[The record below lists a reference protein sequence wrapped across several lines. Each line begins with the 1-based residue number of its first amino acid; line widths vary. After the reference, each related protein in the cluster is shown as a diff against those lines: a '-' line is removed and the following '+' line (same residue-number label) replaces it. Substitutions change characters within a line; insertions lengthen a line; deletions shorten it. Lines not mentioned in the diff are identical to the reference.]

1 MSELRLPALALLLS
15 CLTTAFAQVD
25 AERVVATVNGEP
37 ITGRIYYARMEVL
50 PGVGQIGPGNSFVPI
65 VPGYL
70 TLQRIIDE
78 MLLVQL
84 AEERGV
90 APTEAEIDA
99 EIELRM
105 EEDPDVIAQLL
116 ALGFTEADY
125 RYNVILQLSQF
136 KIESQGITIT
146 DFQVEKQYEGNRL
159 NYTLP
164 KRYHLRLL
172 RVDSEDAKPAADA
185 ALAEGKSFEDVAT
198 EFSSDISRF
207 QGGDIGQIAERDMQP
222 VVRDALL
229 ETLEGGVTKWL
240 NQGGVWLRFKIEEIL
255 PAETLE
261 LDERLRRRIREQMM
275 LESGRAKN
283 NILLLMREIRKKAV
297 LDFKGH
303 PFADELTEHFKIG
316 G

>member
-1 MSELRLPALALLLS
+1 MSMLRLPVLVLLLS

-25 AERVVATVNGEP
+25 AERVVATVNGQP

-50 PGVGQIGPGNSFVPI
+50 PGVGQIGPTGFVPI

-70 TLQRIIDE
+70 TLQRIVNE
-78 MLLVQL
+78 MLMIQL

-90 APTEAEIDA
+90 APTEAEIDS
-99 EIELRM
+99 EIELRI

-116 ALGFTEADY
+116 ALGFIEADY

-146 DFQVEKQYEGNRL
+146 DFQVEKQYEDHRL
-159 NYTLP
+159 DYTLP

-172 RVDSEDAKPAADA
+172 RVDSEDAKLKADA

-198 EFSSDISRF
+198 EFSSDMSRF
-207 QGGDIGQIAERDMQP
+207 QGGDIGLLAERDMQKII
-222 VVRDALL
+222 RDALL
-229 ETLEGGVTKWL
+229 ETLEGGVTEWL
-240 NQGGVWLRFKIEEIL
+240 HQGDVWLRFKIEEVL

-261 LDERLRRRIREQMM
+261 LDARLQRRIREQMM
-275 LESGRAKN
+275 LESGRAKI
-283 NILLLMREIRKKAV
+283 NILLLMRGIRKKAV

>member
-1 MSELRLPALALLLS
+1 MSKLRLPALALMLF
-15 CLTTAFAQVD
+15 CLTTAFAQID
-25 AERVVATVNGEP
+25 AERIVATVNGKP
-37 ITGRIYYARMEVL
+37 ITGRIYFGRMEVL
-50 PGVGQIGPGNSFVPI
+50 PGLGQIGPNNSFVPI

-70 TLQRIIDE
+70 TLQRIVDE
-78 MLLVQL
+78 MLMIQL

-90 APTEAEIDA
+90 APTEAEIDS
-99 EIELRM
+99 EIELRA
-105 EEDPDVIAQLL
+105 EEVPDVIASLL

-125 RYNVILQLSQF
+125 RYNVVLQLSQF
-136 KIESQGITIT
+136 KIESEGITIT
-146 DFQVEKQYEGNRL
+146 DFEVEMEYEKNRIR
-159 NYTLP
+159 YTLP

-185 ALAEGKSFEDVAT
+185 ALAEGKSFKDVAT
-198 EFSSDISRF
+198 EFSTDISRF
-207 QGGDIGQIAERDMQP
+207 QGGDIGQRAERDLQP
-222 VVRDALL
+222 VVRDVLL

-240 NQGGVWLRFKIEEIL
+240 NQGDVWLRFKIVEIL

-261 LDERLRRRIREQMM
+261 LDARLQRRIREQMM
-275 LESGRAKN
+275 LESGRAKI

-303 PFADELTEHFKIG
+303 PFAAELTEHFKIG